1 MMLSAKGPSFFCE
14 NCGTT
19 VPRDAKKC
27 PSCGRFFAN
36 VRCPVCNFVGPEG
49 IFVGGCPI
57 CGYSS
62 SIQKNKY
69 TNGIKK
75 PSEGGII
82 HPLPWWVYGITLLA
96 FIFVMLLAILMF
108 TG

>member
-1 MMLSAKGPSFFCE
+1 MIQSAKGPSFFCE
-14 NCGTT
+14 NCGAA

-36 VRCPVCNFVGPEG
+36 VRCPACNFVGPEAV
-49 IFVGGCPI
+49 FVEGCPI

-62 SIQKNKY
+62 PIQKNRY
-69 TNGIKK
+69 ANSMKK
-75 PSEGGII
+75 PAEDRTI

-96 FIFVMLLAILMF
+96 FILVMLMAILMF